1 MKNNVFDF
9 LGFLNSKL
17 FNNKYEYFDN
27 FIKILNEFEGKH
39 LFIFSELYYY
49 INNLKLKDDKNYKFL
64 NKNILFNKSNKIII
78 SNNDDIEDIESYIA
92 SFDVINFP
100 NAGHLMVDIET
111 MGDMFNSPII
121 SIGAVEFDILTGK
134 TYREFY
140 MPVSLKSSLDLGTKP
155 NADTILWW
163 MKQSDDA
170 RKTITENKSFNIQ
183 YVLKEFRDFI
193 YELKPE
199 NLQIWGNSN
208 SFDLGTI
215 ANSFGLLG
223 QDIPWKYSL
232 ERDVRTLVSFKPEIK
247 EKYKNNFKGIQHHP
261 INDCK
266 NQIGYCSEIY
276 NDIFVKKINN

>member
-27 FIKILNEFEGKH
+27 FIKILNEFEGKY

-78 SNNDDIEDIESYIA
+78 SNNDDIENMESYIA

-208 SFDLGTI
+208 SFDLGII

-261 INDCK
+261 ISDCK
-266 NQIGYCSEIY
+266 NQIGCCSEIY
-276 NDIFVKKINN
+276 NDIFVKKK

>member
-27 FIKILNEFEGKH
+27 FIKILNEFEGKY